1 MSDLVGTVA
10 QVARRLE
17 CSESKVRELIRTGRM
32 PFIRLGD
39 QKIVV
44 PWRAL
49 EQWLE
54 TETSV
59 EFETSEKEVAG

>member
-17 CSESKVRELIRTGRM
+17 CSESKVRELIKSGRM
-32 PFIRLGD
+32 PHIRLGD

-44 PWRAL
+44 PWLAL
-49 EQWLE
+49 ERW
-54 TETSV
+54 V
-59 EFETSEKEVAG
+59 EAELAEQSAEAAG

>member
-1 MSDLVGTVA
+1 MSDLVGTIP

-17 CSESKVRELIRTGRM
+17 CSEWKVRELIRAGRL

-44 PWRAL
+44 PWHAL

-54 TETSV
+54 TSV
-59 EFETSEKEVAG
+59 EYETPEKEVS